1 MSKPQPLP
9 KSKVKSVRW
18 TAAQAGAEFGCD
30 PATLAN
36 KLKREGILAGNDGMF
51 STRDICA
58 AVFGDMEGEKLRNL
72 RRDAELKEVELAR
85 LNRELIPA
93 AKVLETWSSVF
104 IALRQAVWNCDA
116 PEEHRRRW
124 LAEIQDINRD
134 EYFNTAKPIEAD
146 AA

>member
-1 MSKPQPLP
+1 
-9 KSKVKSVRW
+9 
-18 TAAQAGAEFGCD
+18 
-30 PATLAN
+30 
-36 KLKREGILAGNDGMF
+36 MF

-72 RRDAELKEVELAR
+72 RRDAELKEIELAR
-85 LNRELIPA
+85 LNRELIA
-93 AKVLETWSSVF
+93 AEKVLETWGVVF

-116 PEEHRRRW
+116 PEAVRRRW

-134 EYFNTAKPIEAD
+134 EYYNTAKPIEAD